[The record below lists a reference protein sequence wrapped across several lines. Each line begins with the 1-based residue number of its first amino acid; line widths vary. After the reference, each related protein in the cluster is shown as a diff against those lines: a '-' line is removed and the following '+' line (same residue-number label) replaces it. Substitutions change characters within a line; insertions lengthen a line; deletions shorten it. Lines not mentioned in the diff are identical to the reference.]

1 MVIAPRVLLIQ
12 TLVSSFWK
20 QVLEKY
26 NYQNFKETGHGMT
39 IV

>member
-1 MVIAPRVLLIQ
+1 MVIAPSSVDTNLSQLL
-12 TLVSSFWK
+12 
-20 QVLEKY
+20 LEASIGKY